1 MMGNNHLA
9 YGERRMASR
18 GLKRAMGASSVTM
31 AVDVFIVAGVRLYR
45 QGLAQALSAD
55 PRFRVLGMAADH
67 DEGRAAMTQLVP
79 RPAVAL
85 LEVGMP
91 HGLNG
96 ARALRAA
103 LPEVQVLALAIDD
116 TDESVVA
123 WAEAGVAGFVTRD
136 TSLDGLM
143 GAVESVARG
152 GSSCSPRATAALL
165 RRLASLAEGRRV
177 DRGGQLTPREREIVA
192 LIDQGLSNKQIAS
205 ELQIEIATVKNHV
218 HSVLEK
224 LHVQRR
230 GAAAAAVRGQV
241 GDNTL
246 IRNVRDMTVSSE
258 VGQ

>member
-1 MMGNNHLA
+1 
-9 YGERRMASR
+9 
-18 GLKRAMGASSVTM
+18 
-31 AVDVFIVAGVRLYR
+31 
-45 QGLAQALSAD
+45 
-55 PRFRVLGMAADH
+55 
-67 DEGRAAMTQLVP
+67 
-79 RPAVAL
+79 VAL
-85 LEVGMP
+85 LEVGLP

-143 GAVESVARG
+143 GAVESVAQG
-152 GSSCSPRATAALL
+152 GTSCSPRATAALL
-165 RRLASLAEGRRV
+165 RRLASLAEVRRRV

-224 LHVQRR
+224 LQVQRR
-230 GAAAAAVRGQV
+230 GAAAA
-241 GDNTL
+241 
-246 IRNVRDMTVSSE
+246 
-258 VGQ
+258 

>member
-1 MMGNNHLA
+1 
-9 YGERRMASR
+9 
-18 GLKRAMGASSVTM
+18 M

-230 GAAAAAVRGQV
+230 GAAAAAVRGQI
-241 GDNTL
+241 G
-246 IRNVRDMTVSSE
+246 R
-258 VGQ
+258 